1 MVDVVSGIH
10 CLLVRCFR
18 RARAQQLARGAAL
31 VSGVLPSGVSK
42 QRSEAGAAARGRC
55 AAIGRV
61 DSVYWQRV
69 GGLPSRTQKMS
80 KKIEAASVCKTH

>member
-1 MVDVVSGIH
+1 MVVVVSGIH

-18 RARAQQLARGAAL
+18 RARRSSSHEARHWCREFC
-31 VSGVLPSGVSK
+31 PGVSK

-80 KKIEAASVCKTH
+80 KKLLASVL